1 MYKHTYIHTCSREQF
16 SDPTSGH
23 IGVSYD
29 THYYNRLILL
39 SAEEQIWICKPSCS
53 NQGRGIFLLKN
64 PAAVNTLQAKLHST
78 EEYLLN
84 KRVPYKAPQ
93 ARIVQR

>member
-1 MYKHTYIHTCSREQF
+1 MHVYVYTYTHVQVSGFQSPLTG
-16 SDPTSGH
+16 TSVFRTTH
-23 IGVSYD
+23 ITVID
-29 THYYNRLILL
+29 IL
-39 SAEEQIWICKPSCS
+39 SAEDQIWICKPSCS

-78 EEYLLN
+78 EENLLN